1 MGWRT
6 IVIENSAKLSLKNNS
21 LVIQQAESITIP
33 LEDIDSLVLDGEGI
47 VLSKNLLVELSKF
60 KINTIICD
68 DKHLPSTTILAY
80 SQASRGTKTARAQ
93 LDLPASTRKQ
103 LWRKIIMQKIQ
114 NQADVL
120 ACFNLQNSDLLE
132 LSKTVRSG
140 DVSNNE
146 ALAARLYFSRL
157 FEDATRRKPTWYNA
171 ALNYGYAIVRSNIAR
186 SVAARGLIS
195 MIGLNHHSELNQ
207 YNLVDDL
214 IEPFRAVV
222 DQHILAD
229 IAILHSIDTD
239 DFLTRTDRHAII
251 DILNKNGI
259 IKNKKFSVKA
269 AVDIVVDSFVTAI
282 LEDNVEALELPEI
295 IH

>member
-1 MGWRT
+1 
-6 IVIENSAKLSLKNNS
+6 
-21 LVIQQAESITIP
+21 
-33 LEDIDSLVLDGEGI
+33 
-47 VLSKNLLVELSKF
+47 
-60 KINTIICD
+60 
-68 DKHLPSTTILAY
+68 
-80 SQASRGTKTARAQ
+80 
-93 LDLPASTRKQ
+93 
-103 LWRKIIMQKIQ
+103 
-114 NQADVL
+114 
-120 ACFNLQNSDLLE
+120 
-132 LSKTVRSG
+132 
-140 DVSNNE
+140 
-146 ALAARLYFSRL
+146 
-157 FEDATRRKPTWYNA
+157 
-171 ALNYGYAIVRSNIAR
+171 
-186 SVAARGLIS
+186 

-251 DILNKNGI
+251 DILNKNVI